1 MIKQIFFIW
10 LQGIKEIPEK
20 MQENIEFVK
29 EQNLDYVVRII
40 DLELFEL
47 FLKDKPLY
55 LSSYF
60 AKLNK
65 KCYAMV
71 SDFMRIVLLYYE
83 GGVYLDVKTR
93 PKKPL
98 RDFIKE
104 DKSYVFYVDK
114 WSEYC
119 NNFLVCKRGSELYR
133 HLIQEICQGIDDYV
147 YKYDKYTV
155 AKTKEI
161 VVNLTGPKL
170 LTKLVNTHNYNDLI
184 KIEGYLTKK
193 YIQYSCVKYHHKH
206 YESYTKFKE
215 PLILFLI

>member
-10 LQGIKEIPEK
+10 LQGATHIPEK

-29 EQNLDYVVRII
+29 KQNIDYIVRII

-55 LSSYF
+55 LTTYF
-60 AKLNK
+60 NKLNK
-65 KCYAMV
+65 KCFAMV

-83 GGVYLDVKTR
+83 GGVYLDVKTK

-104 DKSYVFYVDK
+104 DKSYVFYIDI

-119 NNFLVCKRGSELYR
+119 NHFLVCKKGCELYR
-133 HLIQEICQGIDDYV
+133 HLIQKICQGIDDY
-147 YKYDKYTV
+147 KYDKS
-155 AKTKEI
+155 AKTKDI
-161 VVNLTGPKL
+161 VVALTGPKL
-170 LTKLVNTHNYNDLI
+170 LTKLVTTYNYNELI
-184 KIEGYLTKK
+184 KIDGHLTKK

-215 PLILFLI
+215 PLIL